1 MTGSDRVPNLGE
13 AASVFMAGLSQEERG
28 ASQKEISD
36 FIRWFGRSREITG
49 LTPAEIGNYADR
61 LSLSD
66 TDYTRKLALI
76 RGFLQ
81 YAKKQGWSKTNLAT
95 HLKARKA
102 RSGKQSA
109 TQKKAPESIQMTQ
122 EGYDG
127 LVSELADLKDARDEV
142 TVEIRKAAA
151 DKDFRENAP
160 LHAARERK
168 GQIEGRIMELE
179 ATLKAAVVINEAE
192 KKGTKISLGNTVV
205 LHDIDSGAEIR
216 YMLVSSNEVDPLK
229 GKISGVSPIGR
240 AIINKEQGVTVEIS
254 TPAGKLHYQI
264 ISVEN

>member
-1 MTGSDRVPNLGE
+1 MTGNDRIPNLGE

-36 FIRWFGRSREITG
+36 FIRWFGRGREIAG
-49 LTPAEIGNYADR
+49 LTAAEIGNYAER

-66 TDYTRKLALI
+66 TDYTRKLELI

-102 RSGKQSA
+102 KSGKRSG

-122 EGYDG
+122 EGYDR
-127 LVSELADLKDARDEV
+127 LISELAGLKDTRSEV
-142 TVEIRKAAA
+142 TAEIRKAAA

-168 GQIEGRIMELE
+168 GQIEGRIMEIE

-192 KKGTKISLGNTVV
+192 KKGAKISLGNTVV
-205 LHDIDSGAEIR
+205 LRDIDSGTEIH
-216 YMLVSSNEVDPLK
+216 YKLVSSNEVDPLK
-229 GKISGVSPIGR
+229 GRISGVSPIGK
-240 AIINKEQGVTVEIS
+240 AIIDKEQGATVEIS

-264 ISVEN
+264 ISVES